1 MPEVF
6 WFLPEWPPVMG
17 ELVAFGALLLAGLVV
32 GELAH
37 RWIALPRIT
46 GCVLAGIALGPEGL
60 GLVRTPLLD
69 ESRLFVDLALGL
81 IMFELGARLDA
92 QWFARNRWL
101 FVAALGESLGAFFA
115 IYAGLLWFGFS
126 PLLAGCAAAVG
137 TATSPAV
144 VILVAHE
151 QRASGQLT
159 ERLLLFT
166 AVNCASAFVALMLLL
181 PLLHLDQRGDWRAAI
196 LHPIYLLFGAALLGT
211 LGCQVM
217 LWLARWVGKR
227 EDRQF
232 VLLVATV
239 VLVVGL
245 ARAAEVTVVVAL
257 LTLGL
262 LARNLDRD
270 HVLVP
275 LQFGYAGQLL
285 FVVLFVIAGA
295 SLDFGLIGPAAGA
308 AAAFIV
314 LRFLGKA
321 AAILALARLSGLRPG
336 GAGLLSLGLLPMS
349 GLAVILVWDT
359 AVLFPSFGME
369 LAAIV
374 MSAAAILEL
383 VGPLATQA
391 ALRLAGEAGTEP
403 PR

>member
-1 MPEVF
+1 MPEIF
-6 WFLPEWPPVMG
+6 WFLPEWPPVTG

-46 GCVLAGIALGPEGL
+46 GYVLAGIALGPAGL

-181 PLLHLDQRGDWRAAI
+181 PLLHLDLRGDWRAAI
-196 LHPIYLLFGAALLGT
+196 LHPIYLLFGAALLGY
-211 LGCQVM
+211 LACRLM

-308 AAAFIV
+308 AVAFIV

-391 ALRLAGEAGTEP
+391 ALRLAGEAGAEP